1 MFCPNYTNKEVF
13 DGFNEIVEA
22 FGGKP
27 LTEDEFRSSELR
39 MQRTGDDFVAME
51 AAYDLYDKNNGY
63 FMDKTPSGEDSI
75 LFQQLLDLYNGDR
88 KNAIIAKSNF
98 YSDKFLKEYG
108 VWTQQNSKFLSPS
121 LDQVIVEAHDKPWKS
136 DNSKVNETRRI
147 YLKKSPEKGYF
158 EVVKDFEDG
167 FYSIHFKPTDS
178 KNPKAFSEE
187 EKNILFKSAAEIIP
201 PGSKLSTH
209 GEVSKG
215 GIHGIN
221 RFESLGFNKISNR
234 TLLMKDT
241 GENVEVPI
249 MYKSEEP
256 SIEKIKKEIGYEYL
270 KPTTN
275 NKLQA
280 AQINTIFEEDVANRL
295 LDDQS
300 VSSKSILSYFY
311 SNNMFSHNDRK
322 LYKILSK
329 FNIPVVLGE
338 LEYDVLATTITDKK
352 SGRSVIVI
360 NKNNINLCSKM
371 YVADTVLHE
380 VIHAITV
387 NAINNPVTEQEKKFA
402 EATISIYNKYNELLP
417 EYLYPRHNISDGF
430 YILEN
435 PKEFAAIFMSDQV
448 ARGFI
453 YSIANRN
460 DYQKNGVIK
469 TKFKNFVNSLFNL
482 FTNKAVFKM
491 EKSVLDQYRNDFLS
505 FLRSDSAQ
513 KYNLKNVYDN
523 IDTKAAFYDK
533 LFDSAKRLKYTRGA
547 FERNNRRIE
556 VISNSTPESIAQLLL
571 TRLQLLNKSKLS
583 SDIVSRH
590 TQLIESQTDLI
601 LRDEYAD
608 KFQGIINIVQSVAS
622 QIIELEQHFEQMK
635 DKSITDPETYKLTAE
650 EYNMYKHIDVG
661 TFREISKDINQ
672 LLNNTEFIND
682 IAEGLG
688 VSTTLEQ
695 KNEFINTTIREIKNT
710 CQDIQSRCDALEA
723 DFILMLRDQ
732 AVADILQEVGEAVH
746 DPGIERYI
754 QKMNSIDFDDNG
766 IFAKIGSLDNS
777 KDSAAKTLFYL
788 VSKANRKASNDSYE
802 KAVKLLNQLDKLSS
816 KKLQDLLYEKHNG
829 KYTGFLRRKQNF
841 GKFYDA
847 YNKRLE
853 EINREIRQKYNINL
867 ADDNRFPPD
876 EEGARQEWYR
886 LKNEWLSKN
895 CHRRFINEYYE
906 ALGDLPNRVRRSL
919 STINAQIYQINNLPN
934 ITDENGK
941 LHYENLSLEMW
952 NKLQGLISRKK
963 QLRNIYDEFG
973 NKKTGIDLEDAL
985 ALRQY
990 YEKIYKDH
998 PTFEKDVRGWETAK
1012 IKYLEYCG
1020 GADAV
1025 AAYRDGGYQ
1034 KLDEYI
1040 SSHKGFK
1047 LDAWNTWNKRNS
1059 RFQFKM
1065 DSDGK
1070 TPLVMKEIESRFG
1083 GPRIY
1088 YGEREQEIAEEIKER
1103 LRPYYGS
1110 NGFINDAIMSKTAK
1124 DEILKLIKKQGEERR
1139 RVLKNNKALKQQ
1151 AAKYNKIFE
1160 EFIKFEETDEFKKI
1174 KQDVARKIIE
1184 AFEYFDYD
1192 IYIQYMLQYG
1202 TAWFDYDT
1210 QTFTNFKPHR
1220 WYTSMVAKDKYMW
1233 MEYVPGDSWR
1243 DENASAFKNKDFDE
1257 SMHVTYIPKG
1267 QEYVDKQ
1274 FEKEVV
1280 NNKEL
1285 FKLYNMIHDT
1295 ISEANDRMENRQH
1308 QDNYLLPQISGSM
1321 YRRIKAANTWRGKF
1335 QAFLRYI
1342 GEYLGI
1348 FKYSNEID
1356 YGEDVDYDTRTES
1369 GEKTKSFSTRKHN
1382 IPLLKNMPDG
1392 RPMHIIPQPFT
1403 LRKNPENISANLIGI
1418 TVMYYMMASEFKY
1431 KNDIKDQCEMIID
1444 MMHDRQYTNKG
1455 AFSSQVVK
1463 MKGDQTNIYKRSTTY
1478 LEMNLYNI
1486 RKQQGN
1492 KKQTRN
1498 LNMQFD
1504 FNNMANILKRATT
1517 SSNLGANPKVAVVGF
1532 LTTMYNHIIN
1542 AITGNIYSFKDAHNG
1557 GKAVIKDLVLLL
1569 SGARKFGNRITTNK
1583 TMAIAEKF
1591 DIADQ
1596 FTNKIKGVNRNT
1608 YVDFFYRHCIY
1619 GMMTSLDFISKSS
1632 IAATVLNSFRYVDGQ
1647 FMSEDQIYKKASY
1660 IENKTERDQY
1670 LRATKKEYKNA
1681 VKLYDVIYVKNG
1693 LFQVEDD
1700 YKDAFQDIEYI
1711 VEERIK
1717 KTASRADGLATKE
1730 QKAAITT
1737 SIIGSMALIHRQY
1750 LPLMIEERFSDIT
1763 YDYDMQCYK
1772 NGQFKTLMQFLNQ
1785 LALNNAMSS
1794 IGIAATLGFYI
1805 GGQFGVTPALLWAM
1819 FGSGAGF
1826 GYNRLFGNKDE
1837 NGKYVKQSMKSIT
1850 KQFFSNNET
1859 SEQIQLNRYKRK
1871 ILKQVSAEMLMYKF
1885 VSLIVSIVCSI
1896 ADEPDRRDD
1905 KWLQFLA
1912 LVLRQ
1917 VQWETFTPYRF
1928 DDVFNTFQSVS
1939 AATGVIDKGKT
1950 LFLNGMNLTVPI
1962 DNVWLPTLY
1971 STLGMGTPTNKQ
1983 VSAYKE
1989 MKKGPY
1995 KGLPRGV
2002 KPMIQLAPWSNMW
2015 EQYQDSYSKRIY
2027 QENKIMNIEK

>member
-27 LTEDEFRSSELR
+27 LTEEEFRSSELR

-51 AAYDLYDKNNGY
+51 AAYDLYDKNNGN
-63 FMDKTPSGEDSI
+63 FMDETPSGEQSV

-88 KNAIIAKSNF
+88 KSAIIAKSNF

-108 VWTQQNSKFLSPS
+108 IWTKQNDKFLSPS
-121 LDQVIVEAHDKPWKS
+121 SDEVIVEQHNKAWKNDS
-136 DNSKVNETRRI
+136 SKINETRRI

-158 EVVKDFEDG
+158 EVVKDLEDG

-187 EKNILFKSAAEIIP
+187 EKDILFKAAAEIIP
-201 PGSKLSTH
+201 PGGKLSTR
-209 GEVSKG
+209 GEISKG
-215 GIHGIN
+215 GLHGIN
-221 RFESLGFNKISNR
+221 RFEALGFNKIGDR
-234 TLLMKDT
+234 TLQMKNT
-241 GENVEVPI
+241 GEDVDVPI
-249 MYKSEEP
+249 LYKNEEP
-256 SIEKIKKEIGYEYL
+256 SIEKIDHNIGREYV
-270 KPTTN
+270 KSVN
-275 NKLQA
+275 NSNLQA
-280 AQINTIFEEDVANRL
+280 AQISTIFQEDVAKQL
-295 LDDQS
+295 LDDKA
-300 VSSKSILSYFY
+300 VSSKTILNHFY
-311 SNNMFSHNDRK
+311 KNKIFSHNNNK

-329 FNIPVVLGE
+329 FNIPVTLGE
-338 LEYDVLATTITDKK
+338 LEYDVLATTITDKQ
-352 SGRSVIVI
+352 SGRSIIVI
-360 NKNNINLCSKM
+360 NKNNINLCTKM
-371 YVADTVLHE
+371 YIADTILHE
-380 VIHAITV
+380 VIHAVTV
-387 NAINNPVTEQEKKFA
+387 NAINNPVTQQEKKFA
-402 EATISIYNKYNELLP
+402 ESTTSIYNKYNELLP
-417 EYLYPRHNISDGF
+417 EYIYPRDNILDGF

-453 YSIANRN
+453 YNIAKRN

-469 TKFKNFVNSLFNL
+469 TQFKNFVNSLFNL
-482 FTNKAVFKM
+482 FTNKSVFKT
-491 EKSVLDQYRNDFLS
+491 EKSQLDQYKRDFLS
-505 FLRSDSAQ
+505 FLRSDSAN
-513 KYNLKNVYDN
+513 KYNLKNIYDN
-523 IDTKAAFYDK
+523 IDSRALFYDK
-533 LFDSAKRLKYTRGA
+533 LFDSVKKLKYTQKA
-547 FERNNRRIE
+547 FERNNRKIQI
-556 VISNSTPESIAQLLL
+556 VSNSTPESIAQLLL

-601 LRDEYAD
+601 LRDEFAD
-608 KFQGIINIVQSVAS
+608 KFQGILNIVQSVAS
-622 QIIELEQHFEQMK
+622 QIIELEQHFQQMK
-635 DKSITDPETYKLTAE
+635 DKSATDPESYKLTAE

-661 TFREISKDINQ
+661 TFREIARDVNQ

-688 VSTTLEQ
+688 VSDTLEH
-695 KNEFINTTIREIKNT
+695 KNEFINTTVRDIKNT
-710 CQDIQSRCDALEA
+710 CQNIQSRCDVLEA

-732 AVADILQEVGEAVH
+732 AVADVLQEVGEAVH
-746 DPGIERYI
+746 DPGIEQYI

-766 IFAKIGSLDNS
+766 IFSKIGSLDNS
-777 KDSAAKTLFYL
+777 KDSAAKTIYYL

-802 KAVKLLNQLDKLSS
+802 KAVKLLNQLNKLSS

-829 KYTGFLRRKQNF
+829 KYTGFLRRKYNF
-841 GKFYDA
+841 GKFYDN
-847 YNKRLE
+847 YNKRLV
-853 EINREIRQKYNINL
+853 EINREIREKYNIKL

-895 CHRRFINEYYE
+895 CHRRFIDKYYE
-906 ALGDLPNRVRRSL
+906 ALGDLPNRVRQSL

-934 ITDENGK
+934 ITDKHGK
-941 LHYENLSLEMW
+941 LHYENLSPEMW
-952 NKLQGLISRKK
+952 NKLQNLISRKK
-963 QLRNIYDEFG
+963 QLRNVYDEFG
-973 NKKTGIDLEDAL
+973 YKKTGVDLEDAL
-985 ALRQY
+985 ALQEY
-990 YEKIYKDH
+990 YKKVYGENPK
-998 PTFEKDVRGWETAK
+998 FEKDVAGWEAAK
-1012 IKYLEYCG
+1012 VKYLEYCG
-1020 GADAV
+1020 GPDAV
-1025 AAYRDGGYQ
+1025 AAYREGGYQ

-1040 SSHKGFK
+1040 NSHRDFK
-1047 LDAWNTWNKRNS
+1047 LDEWNTWNKRNS

-1070 TPLVMKEIESRFG
+1070 TPLVMKEIERRFG

-1088 YGEREQEIAEEIKER
+1088 YSEREQEIAEEIKER

-1124 DEILKLIKKQGEERR
+1124 DAILKLIKKQGEERR
-1139 RVLKNNKALKQQ
+1139 RVLKGNKALKQQ

-1160 EFIKFEETDEFKKI
+1160 EFIKFEETEEFKKI
-1174 KQDVARKIIE
+1174 KKDVVNKIIE

-1210 QTFTNFKPHR
+1210 QTFSNFKPHR

-1243 DENASAFKNKDFDE
+1243 DENSSVFKNKYFDE
-1257 SMHVTYIPKG
+1257 NMHVSYIPKG
-1267 QEYVDKQ
+1267 SEYIDES
-1274 FEKEVV
+1274 FENEIV
-1280 NNKEL
+1280 NNPEL
-1285 FKLYNMIHDT
+1285 FKLYNMIHGT
-1295 ISEANDRMENRQH
+1295 IAEANDRMENRQH

-1321 YRRIKAANTWRGKF
+1321 YRRIKAANTWRGRF

-1356 YGEDVDYDTRTES
+1356 YGEDVDYNAVTES
-1369 GEKTKSFSTRKHN
+1369 GEKTKSFSTRKQD

-1392 RPMHIIPQPFT
+1392 RSIHIIPQPFT

-1431 KNDIKDQCEMIID
+1431 KNDIKDQCEMIVD
-1444 MMHDRQYTNKG
+1444 MMHDRQYIDKS

-1463 MKGDQTNIYKRSTTY
+1463 IKGDQTNIYKRSSTF

-1492 KKQTRN
+1492 KKQTKN

-1504 FNNMANILKRATT
+1504 FNNMASILKRATT

-1542 AITGNIYSFKDAHNG
+1542 AITGNIYSFRDAHDG

-1632 IAATVLNSFRYVDGQ
+1632 MAATILNSFRYVDGQ
-1647 FMSEDQIYKKASY
+1647 FVSEDQIYKKASY
-1660 IENKTERDQY
+1660 MSNKSERDSY
-1670 LRATKKEYKNA
+1670 IRNMKRKYRNA
-1681 VKLYDVIYVKNG
+1681 VRLYDVIYVEDG
-1693 LFQVEDD
+1693 LFQV
-1700 YKDAFQDIEYI
+1700 KDEYNEAFQDVEYI
-1711 VEERIK
+1711 IEERIK
-1717 KTASRADGLATKE
+1717 KTASRADGLATRE

-1785 LALNNAMSS
+1785 LALNNTMSS

-1805 GGQFGVTPALLWAM
+1805 GGQFGVTPAILWAM
-1819 FGSGAGF
+1819 FGSGAGY
-1826 GYNRLFGNKDE
+1826 GYNRLFGNKYED
-1837 NGKYVKQSMKSIT
+1837 GKHVNKSIKSLT
-1850 KQFFSNNET
+1850 KEFFSNED
-1859 SEQIQLNRYKRK
+1859 SPEQIQLNRYKRK

-1885 VSLIVSIVCSI
+1885 VSLIVSLVCSI
-1896 ADEPDRRDD
+1896 ADEPDKRDK

-1917 VQWETFTPYRF
+1917 VQWEVFTPYRF

-1939 AATGVIDKGKT
+1939 AATGVVDKSKT

-1962 DNVWLPTLY
+1962 DNIWLPTLY
-1971 STLGMGTPTNKQ
+1971 STLGIAMPKNKQ
-1983 VSAYKE
+1983 VSAYKK
-1989 MKKGPY
+1989 MKTGPY
-1995 KGLPRGV
+1995 EGLPRGV